1 MFRMNMRIYVS
12 FALILL
18 FAAVISRL
26 WIQKT
31 SAVVSLQVNPDYV
44 FVLDAGH
51 GGEDGGASS
60 SDGTTESGIN
70 LSVTLKLDDLAHLL
84 GMQTV
89 LVRSTDTAVY
99 SPGCNSFSEKKVSD
113 LHNRAKL
120 VNDTQQAFLVSIHQN
135 FFPQSQYSGAQVFY
149 NHIAP
154 AEEFAEFLQG
164 KLALSLDPANRRAAK
179 SAADTIFL
187 MREITK
193 PGILVECGFLS
204 NAAEAEKLQS
214 NAYQTKLALVIAS
227 ALYELVPKEMEH
239 SEI

>member
-1 MFRMNMRIYVS
+1 M
-12 FALILL
+12 
-18 FAAVISRL
+18 
-26 WIQKT
+26 
-31 SAVVSLQVNPDYV
+31 
-44 FVLDAGH
+44 
-51 GGEDGGASS
+51 
-60 SDGTTESGIN
+60 
-70 LSVTLKLDDLAHLL
+70 
-84 GMQTV
+84 
-89 LVRSTDTAVY
+89 
-99 SPGCNSFSEKKVSD
+99 
-113 LHNRAKL
+113 HNRVKL
-120 VNDTQQAFLVSIHQN
+120 VNDTQHAFLVSIHQN

-149 NHIAP
+149 NHIAL

>member
-60 SDGTTESGIN
+60 SDVTTESGIN

-164 KLALSLDPANRRAAK
+164 KLALLLFCCFVTPLWS
-179 SAADTIFL
+179 
-187 MREITK
+187 
-193 PGILVECGFLS
+193 GFLC
-204 NAAEAEKLQS
+204 L
-214 NAYQTKLALVIAS
+214 LFLIC
-227 ALYELVPKEMEH
+227 L
-239 SEI
+239 

>member
-135 FFPQSQYSGAQVFY
+135 FCPQSQYSGAQVFY

-164 KLALSLDPANRRAAK
+164 KLALLLFCCFVVMSY
-179 SAADTIFL
+179 
-187 MREITK
+187 EIISYS
-193 PGILVECGFLS
+193 IL
-204 NAAEAEKLQS
+204 
-214 NAYQTKLALVIAS
+214 
-227 ALYELVPKEMEH
+227 
-239 SEI
+239 